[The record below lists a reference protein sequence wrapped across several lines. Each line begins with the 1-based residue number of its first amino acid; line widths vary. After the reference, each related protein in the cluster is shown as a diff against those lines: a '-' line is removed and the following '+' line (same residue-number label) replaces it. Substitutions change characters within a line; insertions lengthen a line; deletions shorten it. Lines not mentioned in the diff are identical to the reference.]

1 VNLQTQ
7 AVSIYQQEEVM
18 QVNHRFRTMLAGA
31 ALLAWAGLA
40 TAQEAPLDL
49 STPAQAYAQRA
60 LPLMLA
66 ANDSMMAAEKTPAV
80 TAPAAQPE
88 FEESW
93 LTGSKAHMVLGLAT
107 IATALATGATAPE
120 GYECEVGPCLPLS
133 QQPPRETNGTHA
145 KLAKLTTALAVATV
159 ATGLYY
165 HWDDFHLED
174 GLTDPDNLH
183 VILGVTGAALMAYAT
198 AKSAGSTTPVSH
210 AGMGMAGAYGMIAAV
225 KIAW

>member
-1 VNLQTQ
+1 MDVKQRSSMALAGVAMLAWTG
-7 AVSIYQQEEVM
+7 
-18 QVNHRFRTMLAGA
+18 LAGA
-31 ALLAWAGLA
+31 
-40 TAQEAPLDL
+40 QEAALDL

-60 LPLMLA
+60 MPMMLA
-66 ANDSMMAAEKTPAV
+66 ANDSAATTKTSSNIV
-80 TAPAAQPE
+80 KPAAQPE
-88 FEESW
+88 FEPS
-93 LTGSKAHMVLGLAT
+93 LFTGSNAHMALGLAT
-107 IATALATGATAPE
+107 IVTALATGATAPGE
-120 GYECEVGPCLPLS
+120 GCEDTCPPGYVA
-133 QQPPRETNGTHA
+133 PPRETDGTHA
-145 KLAKLTTALAVATV
+145 KLAKITTALAVATV

>member
-1 VNLQTQ
+1 M
-7 AVSIYQQEEVM
+7 A
-18 QVNHRFRTMLAGA
+18 LAGA
-31 ALLAWAGLA
+31 VMLAWTGLA
-40 TAQEAPLDL
+40 GAQEAPLDL

-60 LPLMLA
+60 MPMMLA
-66 ANDSMMAAEKTPAV
+66 ANDSVVATDKSPSV
-80 TAPAAQPE
+80 TAPSAQPE

-93 LTGSKAHMVLGLAT
+93 LTGGKAHMVLGLAT
-107 IATALATGATAPE
+107 IATALATGATAPGE
-120 GYECEVGPCLPLS
+120 GCETNCPAVL
-133 QQPPRETNGTHA
+133 PPRETNGTHA

>member
-1 VNLQTQ
+1 MYVKQRSSMALAGVAMLAWTG
-7 AVSIYQQEEVM
+7 
-18 QVNHRFRTMLAGA
+18 LAGA
-31 ALLAWAGLA
+31 
-40 TAQEAPLDL
+40 QEAALDL
-49 STPAQAYAQRA
+49 STPAQGYAQRA
-60 LPLMLA
+60 MPMMLA
-66 ANDSMMAAEKTPAV
+66 ANDSAATTKTSSNIV
-80 TAPAAQPE
+80 KPAAQSE
-88 FEESW
+88 FEPPLLS
-93 LTGSKAHMVLGLAT
+93 GSNAHMALGLAT
-107 IATALATGATAPE
+107 IVTALATGATAPGE
-120 GYECEVGPCLPLS
+120 GCEDTCPPGYVA
-133 QQPPRETNGTHA
+133 PPRETDGTHA
-145 KLAKLTTALAVATV
+145 KLAKITTALAVATV